1 MRLASF
7 NGATPGSETKVIH
20 VERNRWI
27 SDLHWV
33 RTGQQTR
40 SQRTQQALLD
50 AAEELFGIHGVDGT
64 SVVDIASTA
73 GCSVGA
79 VYHHFSDKKAVL
91 YALFD
96 RLAEEFEA
104 TTRDAVDPERWGG
117 ATVGD
122 ILYGYV
128 EFSLENTRR
137 RPGFRSSSALEA
149 AREDPALAGQY
160 RKLQS
165 GLDDGLH
172 ALLIARR
179 HQIGH
184 PDPELA
190 IRYVLEQLGAVLHLR
205 LRGETLDTRF
215 GKQPDEV
222 FLAETMRSACGY
234 LGVELPEQLR

>member
-1 MRLASF
+1 M
-7 NGATPGSETKVIH
+7 
-20 VERNRWI
+20 
-27 SDLHWV
+27 

-50 AAEELFGIHGVDGT
+50 AAEELFAKQGVDAT
-64 SVVDIASTA
+64 SVVDIASKA

-104 TTRDAVDPERWGG
+104 TTHDAVDPERWDG

-128 EFSLENTRR
+128 EFALENSGR
-137 RPGFRSSSALEA
+137 RPGFKTTALEA
-149 AREDPALAGQY
+149 AREDPALTGQY
-160 RKLQS
+160 RKLQTN
-165 GLDDGLH
+165 LDDGLFD
-172 ALLIARR
+172 LLIDRR
-179 HQIGH
+179 GEIAH

-190 IRYVLEQLGAVLHLR
+190 CRYALEQVGAVLHMR
-205 LRGETLDTRF
+205 LKGETLDTRF
-215 GKQPDEV
+215 KSQKDDV
-222 FLAETMRSACGY
+222 FLAETLRSVCGY
-234 LGVELPEQLR
+234 LGVDLPEQLR